1 MRIFRSALL
10 IGALFVGG
18 ARLVCGQTPAGAKT
32 GVAAVVA
39 AAYTSAAAQFPCELK
54 STGKPKMLLW
64 QGITECLNGA
74 NDRVDWDGVSRELQK
89 IRDEYRL
96 SANEIISATESALTD
111 QALPYNKVFSVKE
124 KNRKALLPL
133 SSSLLKFLPDGSLEG
148 LPVFEKKGRRV
159 GVFSGTYAFE
169 RAGEVTGNMSRRKL
183 FQYTAPN
190 GEVQPAAE
198 KLLLDGFGVP
208 WDEAAAQPGF
218 RLSAD
223 RIVIKR

>member
-1 MRIFRSALL
+1 MKIPASALL
-10 IGALFVGG
+10 IIALLAGG
-18 ARLVCGQTPAGAKT
+18 ARLVSGQTPAGAKA

-39 AAYTSAAAQFPCELK
+39 TAYTSAAAQFPCELK
-54 STGKPKMLLW
+54 AKGKPKMLLW
-64 QGITECLNGA
+64 QEISQCLNDA

-96 SANEIISATESALTD
+96 SATEIISASESALTA
-111 QALPYNKVFSVKE
+111 QALPYDKVFSVKE

-148 LPVFEKKGRRV
+148 LPVFEKKGKRV
-159 GVFSGTYAFE
+159 GVFSGAYAFE
-169 RAGEVTGNMSRRKL
+169 RAGEVTGTMSRRKL

-190 GEVQPAAE
+190 GEVQPSPE

-208 WDEAAAQPGF
+208 WDGAAAQPGF
-218 RLSAD
+218 RLPAD
-223 RIVIKR
+223 KIVIKR